1 MIDHWASARD
11 AKHLLNATGISGGKP
26 VLLVGDENYR
36 SLTLKALSELAGVLP
51 INLNVVLAQA
61 LIDAI
66 DTRVDVSTIIAAMAP
81 ESPILLLDR
90 IQILMLP
97 QLKINA
103 TDVLCRVARRRAVC
117 ASWPGRVD
125 RGRLCYADPDH
136 PECLNEDASRALVL
150 DLSTNESIYR

>member
-1 MIDHWASARD
+1 MIDHWAFARD

-36 SLTLKALSELAGVLP
+36 GITLKALSELTGVLP

-66 DTRVDVSTIIAAMAP
+66 DTRAGVSTIIAAMAP

-103 TDVLCRVARRRAVC
+103 IDVLCRVARRRAVC

-125 RGRLCYADPDH
+125 RGRLRYADPDH
-136 PECLNEDASRALVL
+136 PECLNEDASRALIL
-150 DLSTNESIYR
+150 DLSTNESIYG